1 MLTPRWYQKL
11 LVFCPALHPVEGGS
25 GGSAALKLKHVQLV
39 DSAHPPPDIRSFARA
54 EFPGDEILVLR

>member
-1 MLTPRWYQKL
+1 M
-11 LVFCPALHPVEGGS
+11 EGDS